1 MSQTRTCIFCCG
13 PSVTHGWSFKHACD
27 FPQKLLKS
35 RFGTLCYLVLYRMS
49 PTCSQ
54 KPCKKKCIISYLFD
68 CNSGFFFLVRKKKD
82 LKKYIFSKSGWRY
95 IILIT
100 LYINYIYF
108 TVRNKDIYY
117 IYFFINKIR
126 PILLNVILNSI

>member
-1 MSQTRTCIFCCG
+1 MYNI
-13 PSVTHGWSFKHACD
+13 
-27 FPQKLLKS
+27 
-35 RFGTLCYLVLYRMS
+35 
-49 PTCSQ
+49 
-54 KPCKKKCIISYLFD
+54 LFIRLQ
-68 CNSGFFFLVRKKKD
+68 FWVFFLVRKKKD

-126 PILLNVILNSI
+126 PILLNVILNSIKIPTQKSPPPLSVDV